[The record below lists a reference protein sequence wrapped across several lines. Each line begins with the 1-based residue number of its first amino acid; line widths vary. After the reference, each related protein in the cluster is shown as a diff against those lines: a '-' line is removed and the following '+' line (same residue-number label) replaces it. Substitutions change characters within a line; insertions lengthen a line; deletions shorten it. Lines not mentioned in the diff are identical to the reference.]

1 VLTYIEA
8 KQRQGKKIDT
18 MRNNLDGD
26 VSFNKFVKM
35 FDILLCF

>member
-1 VLTYIEA
+1 
-8 KQRQGKKIDT
+8 

-35 FDILLCF
+35 FDILLYFYEQVNDIYRIKRNL